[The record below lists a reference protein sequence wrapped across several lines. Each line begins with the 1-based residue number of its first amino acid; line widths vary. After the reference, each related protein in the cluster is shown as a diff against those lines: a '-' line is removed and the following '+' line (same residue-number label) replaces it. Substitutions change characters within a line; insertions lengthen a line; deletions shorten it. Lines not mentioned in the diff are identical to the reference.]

1 MFTLKDVKWK
11 KQKNKKR
18 SEVRMLQFAPVI
30 CEQGP
35 SAPSSP
41 TSPGGSRLR
50 RPRPLNADAME
61 RISVVRSF
69 EMINF
74 ARKF

>member
-1 MFTLKDVKWK
+1 
-11 KQKNKKR
+11 
-18 SEVRMLQFAPVI
+18 MLQFAPVI

-50 RPRPLNADAME
+50 RPCPLNADAME
-61 RISVVRSF
+61 RISVVSQV
-69 EMINF
+69 NY
-74 ARKF
+74 

>member
-1 MFTLKDVKWK
+1 MIVSKRK
-11 KQKNKKR
+11 KKKI
-18 SEVRMLQFAPVI
+18 LQFAPVI

-41 TSPGGSRLR
+41 TSPGGSRIR

-61 RISVVRSF
+61 RISVVKLL
-69 EMINF
+69 IH
-74 ARKF
+74 